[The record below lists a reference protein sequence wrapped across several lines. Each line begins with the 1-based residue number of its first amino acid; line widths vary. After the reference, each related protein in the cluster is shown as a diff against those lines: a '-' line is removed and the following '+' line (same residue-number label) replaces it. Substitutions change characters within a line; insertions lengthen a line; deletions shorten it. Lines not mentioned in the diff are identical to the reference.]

1 MTQTELIDFIV
12 QHIECTDCPVYVQC
26 LRDQPKVCGEYIS
39 NMFRAV
45 DAVTERAI
53 KSQVERIRR
62 TYYKMMREKD
72 VARRYSLRSELTEL
86 KRQLR
91 EVKEYTNG

>member
-1 MTQTELIDFIV
+1 MNQTDLIDFIV

-26 LRDQPKVCGEYIS
+26 MRDQPKVCGEYIS

-45 DAVTERAI
+45 DAVTERTI
-53 KSQVERIRR
+53 KSQIERIRK

-72 VARRYSLRSELTEL
+72 AARRRMLRSELADL

-91 EVKEYTNG
+91 EVKEYVND

>member
-26 LRDQPKVCGEYIS
+26 MRDQPKVCGEYIS
-39 NMFRAV
+39 KMFRAV

-53 KSQVERIRR
+53 KIQVERIRR

-72 VARRYSLRSELTEL
+72 AARRYSLRSELTEL
-86 KRQLR
+86 KRQLM
-91 EVKEYTNG
+91 EVKEYVDD

>member
-1 MTQTELIDFIV
+1 MNQTDLIEFV
-12 QHIECTDCPVYVQC
+12 VYHIECTDCPVYVQC
-26 LRDQPKVCGEYIS
+26 MRDQPKVCGEYIS
-39 NMFRAV
+39 KMFRAV

-72 VARRYSLRSELTEL
+72 TARRRMLRSELADL

-91 EVKEYTNG
+91 EVKEYIDD

>member
-1 MTQTELIDFIV
+1 MNKSDLVDFIV

-26 LRDQPKVCGEYIS
+26 QRDQPKVCGEYIS
-39 NMFRAV
+39 KMFQAV

-53 KSQVERIRR
+53 KSQVERIRK

-72 VARRYSLRSELTEL
+72 ATRRYSLRSELADL

-91 EVKEYTNG
+91 EVKEYTNV